1 MRSRESS
8 IVSEEEKEASQNS
21 CAFPSSSLPRIPP
34 LLRDHWPIILKY
46 HSLRNSRHTLR
57 LQASVNRRGFPCPK
71 CARVFRTTG
80 GMSRHYRLEC
90 VDMPRF
96 KCPHCEMRSKYTQA
110 VYRHIRAKHLFRR
123 DRHII
128 EHKERYFCPR
138 CNSSFSKKSNMLTH
152 YRHECGKAPRFQCPY
167 CGKKD
172 RKSSNTYRHIRMHHK
187 GSSIQAYRLY

>member
-1 MRSRESS
+1 MSYSDSWSNFPHYSRDAAGLQSFS
-8 IVSEEEKEASQNS
+8 PKDAVVRHQR
-21 CAFPSSSLPRIPP
+21 FRG
-34 LLRDHWPIILKY
+34 DH
-46 HSLRNSRHTLR
+46 RE
-57 LQASVNRRGFPCPK
+57 RRF
-71 CARVFRTTG
+71 FRCI
-80 GMSRHYRLEC
+80 Y
-90 VDMPRF
+90 
-96 KCPHCEMRSKYTQA
+96 CEYQSKYSSN
-110 VYRHIRAKHLFRR
+110 VYKHMRR
-123 DRHII
+123 IHKHMPFFKPNRLDRHII